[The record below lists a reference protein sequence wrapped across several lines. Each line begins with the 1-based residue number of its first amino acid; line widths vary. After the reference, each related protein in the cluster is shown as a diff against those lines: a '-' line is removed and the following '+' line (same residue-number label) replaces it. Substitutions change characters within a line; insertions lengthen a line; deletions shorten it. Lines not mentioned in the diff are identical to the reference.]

1 MSEPTSET
9 VTVESPRL
17 RFFKLEPATILMAL
31 LFGVVAFLVLTPLIL
46 LLFNSFQ
53 LGRPGQVP
61 TYGLDGW
68 RQAFDDPSIVA
79 ALWNTISLAI
89 TRQSIALVIGVM
101 LAWLI
106 ARTDLPWKSGLEF
119 TFWISFFL
127 PSLPVALGWILLLD
141 DKFGLLNQWL
151 QKLPFIDGAV
161 FNVYSYWGI
170 VWVHMTTSLG
180 VKVLLLAPAFRN
192 LDATLEE
199 SSRSCG
205 ASTLGTLFRVVVPLM
220 MPAILVSTVLGL
232 IRSMEAFEIELLLG
246 VPIGLF
252 VYSTKIRD
260 LVAYEPPEYAP
271 ATALGTMF
279 LLVLLLLVFL
289 QRWYVGKRMFRT
301 VTGRGFSTRP
311 VSLGK
316 WRWPVFILVLVL
328 AITVTLTPV
337 IVLAMGTFMRAFG
350 YFNIPDPWT
359 VENWHRVLQDPF
371 LLQSVKNTVVVGIGT
386 AATGV
391 VVYGLIAY
399 VVVKSR
405 FAGRAVLDFLS
416 WLPWAIPGILM
427 GLALLWTV
435 FQTRVLLFL
444 YGSVYLLVLALFI
457 KSMPF
462 GVQITKSVLLQIG
475 PELEEAARISGGSWL
490 QCYRRVVLPIMTPT
504 FIVVGLV
511 GFMSAA
517 RDISTIVLLGSAQS
531 RTMALLALDYAFGG
545 QFERGSVVAF
555 MTSIIV
561 IITALLARIFGG
573 KVGIGGG
580 GH

>member
-1 MSEPTSET
+1 MSQTDTVQTSR
-9 VTVESPRL
+9 PRGFPL
-17 RFFKLEPATILMAL
+17 SSEPATLLIAL

-46 LLFNSFQ
+46 MLLNSFQ
-53 LGRPGQVP
+53 LGRPGEPIV
-61 TYGLDGW
+61 YGLDGW
-68 RQAFDDPSIVA
+68 RQAFNDPSMLS
-79 ALWNTISLAI
+79 ALWNTVSLAV
-89 TRQSIALVIGVM
+89 TRQAIALVVGVM

-106 ARTDLPWKSGLEF
+106 ARTDLPGKNGLEF
-119 TFWISFFL
+119 LFWVSFFL

-141 DKFGLLNQWL
+141 DKFGLLNRWL
-151 QKLPFIDGAV
+151 QALPFIENAV
-161 FNVYSYWGI
+161 FNIYSFWGI
-170 VWVHMTTSLG
+170 VWVHMTTTLG

-205 ASTLGTLFRVVVPLM
+205 ASTLGTIFRVVIPLM
-220 MPAILVSTVLGL
+220 MPAILVSTILGV

-279 LLVLLLLVFL
+279 LVVLLALVAF
-289 QRWYVGKRMFRT
+289 QRWYVGRKMFRT

-311 VSLGK
+311 VALGR
-316 WRWPVFILVLVL
+316 WRWPLFWLVVL
-328 AITVTLTPV
+328 IAVSVTFTPV
-337 IVLAMGTFMRAFG
+337 IMLAMGTFMRAFG
-350 YFNIPDPWT
+350 YFDIPNPWT
-359 VENWHRVLQDPF
+359 LENWQRVLSDPF
-371 LLQSVKNTVVVGIGT
+371 LLQSARNTIVVGLGT
-386 AATGV
+386 AGAGV
-391 VVYGLIAY
+391 VIYGLIAY
-399 VVVKSR
+399 VIVKTN
-405 FAGRAVLDFLS
+405 FAGRAILDFLS
-416 WLPWAIPGILM
+416 WLPWAVPGILM

-444 YGSVYLLVLALFI
+444 YGSVYLLMLALFI

-475 PELEEAARISGGSWL
+475 PELEEAARISGGSWF
-490 QCYRRVVLPIMTPT
+490 QCYRRIILPLLAPT

-517 RDISTIVLLGSAQS
+517 RDISTVVLLGSAQS

-555 MTSIIV
+555 MTAIIV
-561 IITALLARIFGG
+561 IVTAMLARLVGG
-573 KVGIGGG
+573 KVGIGG
-580 GH
+580 H

>member
-1 MSEPTSET
+1 MIESSASEIKPTPT
-9 VTVESPRL
+9 G
-17 RFFKLEPATILMAL
+17 RFTLEPATILMCL
-31 LFGVVAFLVLTPLIL
+31 LLGVVAFLVITPLTL
-46 LLFNSFQ
+46 MLVNSFQ
-53 LGRPGQVP
+53 LGRPGQIP
-61 TYGLDGW
+61 TYGMDGW
-68 RQAFDDPSIVA
+68 VQAFSDPSILD
-79 ALWNTISLAI
+79 ALWNTVSLAV
-89 TRQSIALVIGVM
+89 TRQSIALVIGIV

-106 ARTDLPWKSGLEF
+106 ARTDLPGKGGLEF
-119 TFWISFFL
+119 TFWVSFFL
-127 PSLPVALGWILLLD
+127 PSLPVALGWILMLD
-141 DKFGLLNQWL
+141 DKFGLLNIWL
-151 QKLPFIDGAV
+151 QKLPFIDSAV

-170 VWVHMTTSLG
+170 VWVHMTTTLG

-205 ASTLGTLFRVVVPLM
+205 ASTFGTIFRVVVPLM

-260 LVAYEPPEYAP
+260 LVSYEPPEYAP

-279 LLVLLLLVFL
+279 LIVLLVLVFV
-289 QRWYVGKRMFRT
+289 QRWYVGRRMYRT
-301 VTGRGFSTRP
+301 VTGKGFSTRP
-311 VSLGK
+311 VSLGR
-316 WRWPVFILVLVL
+316 WRWPIFAAVLLL
-328 AITVTLTPV
+328 ALSVTLTP
-337 IVLAMGTFMRAFG
+337 IVMLFMGTFMRAFG
-350 YFNIPDPWT
+350 YFDIPDPWT
-359 VENWHRVLQDPF
+359 LENWQRVFTDPF
-371 LLQSVKNTVVVGIGT
+371 LVQSVKNTILIGLGT
-386 AATGV
+386 ATAGIV
-391 VVYGLIAY
+391 FYGLIAY
-399 VVVKSR
+399 VIIKTK
-405 FAGRAVLDFLS
+405 FAGRHVLDFLS
-416 WLPWAIPGILM
+416 WLPWAVPGILL

-444 YGSVYLLVLALFI
+444 YGSIYLLILALFI

-462 GVQITKSVLLQIG
+462 GVQITKSVLLQLG

-490 QCYRRVVLPIMTPT
+490 QTYRRIVLPIMTPT

-561 IITALLARIFGG
+561 VVTALCARIFGG
-573 KVGIGGG
+573 KVGIGSA